1 MPSHIHLRTPVFF
14 SYPLLPSPRCFK
26 NSILPRSEREIS
38 SEDGYLFELQGHTLL
53 ARIDGADVERLR
65 AEVAKHSRKTPQA
78 LSHTDQAPAAPAVAE
93 DTPTETG
100 EELEKRLKGLMEM
113 DKVVLFMKGSPDVPR
128 CGFSRQIV
136 GLLKEQNIQFS
147 HFDILSDESVR
158 SGEYFFYFLRLIS

>member
-1 MPSHIHLRTPVFF
+1 M
-14 SYPLLPSPRCFK
+14 
-26 NSILPRSEREIS
+26 PRSEREIS
-38 SEDGYLFELQGHTLL
+38 SEDGYFFELQGHTLL

-158 SGEYFFYFLRLIS
+158 SGEYFFYFLRLIL